1 MISQGNHNVLV
12 YPIILNGKT
21 EGVVMLARPGLTK
34 GTFSEADEDLVKSYM
49 LWAEI
54 ALQYSG
60 VCKQYARQTDL
71 RLFLLNVV
79 K

>member
-1 MISQGNHNVLV
+1 MLV
-12 YPIILNGKT
+12 YPILLHGKT
-21 EGVVMLARPGLTK
+21 EGVITLSRPGLTK
-34 GTFSEADEDLVKSYM
+34 GSFSDADEDLVKSYL

-60 VCKQYARQTDL
+60 VRKQYERQTDL

>member
-1 MISQGNHNVLV
+1 MLV
-12 YPIILNGKT
+12 YPIVLGGRT
-21 EGVVMLARPGLTK
+21 EGVALLSRPGLTK
-34 GTFSEADEDLVKSYM
+34 GAFSEADEDLARSYM

-60 VCKQYARQTDL
+60 VCKRHARQTDL